1 MELYIKKIE
10 IKNFRSIQS
19 LSMDTN
25 RLAILVGK
33 NDTGKSNILRAL
45 NLFFNGE
52 VMPGMPFNFE
62 RDYNTND
69 IPGKTKQARQI
80 LIRLEI
86 FLPETYINK
95 NGHYVIWEKTWRTAG
110 LHSSSRI
117 GKRLGARGG
126 VLRDSIEIDKI
137 RSRASEILD
146 PIEFVYV
153 PAIKDVEYFSK
164 LRSDIYGAVS
174 RSAGKKFRASSAN
187 FERAIEEHLKD
198 LTKQISSHIG
208 FQSRLALPKDLG
220 NIFEKLDFLSND
232 SDISLDERGD
242 GIKAR
247 HIPLILKFIAD
258 RTNDSQSGKPDH
270 HIIWGYEEPENNLEI
285 NSCIELANQLYG
297 YLSDGISQMFITTHS
312 PVIYNLNKDNGTDI
326 KPISCHQIYHESD
339 ESGTETTI
347 PTEDLDDRMGA
358 TALYAP
364 VIREVE
370 EKYKQEMKVIEEA
383 KKYIDFSRKTIFV
396 EGETDRLIYE
406 KALKVFA
413 PTIAKKIN
421 VVTKRVSAGE
431 NYVMDM
437 LACWAYYSNQHKNTP
452 RAAGLL
458 DNDGNNLERKEKWNS
473 VEKNAKLAK
482 CFLPEIPRHIV
493 SARRAGFNIPVNL
506 ECLYGPKIWE
516 WALEN
521 NKLRR
526 LDKNEFYNIM
536 ADSLRK
542 RTCWLETTPE
552 DELGEEWK
560 LYAVYKFKS
569 RSKYPTARHIAEN
582 KTDTQFMTQFAHFED
597 IIIRITKYLLAS

>member
-19 LSMDTN
+19 LSMDTD
-25 RLAILVGK
+25 RLAILVGR

-62 RDYNTND
+62 RDYNTQD
-69 IPGKTKQARQI
+69 IPSKTKQARQV

-86 FLPETYINK
+86 FLPETYNSK

-117 GKRLGARGG
+117 GKRLGVRGG

-137 RSRASEILD
+137 RSRAPELLD
-146 PIEFVYV
+146 AIEFVYV
-153 PAIKDVEYFSK
+153 PAIKDLEYFSK
-164 LRSDIYGAVS
+164 LRSEIYGAVS
-174 RSAGKKFRASSAN
+174 RSAGKKFRASSAS
-187 FERAIEEHLKD
+187 FERAIEDHLKD

-220 NIFEKLDFLSND
+220 NIFAKLDFLSKN

-258 RTNDSQSGKPDH
+258 RTKDSQSGIPDC

-285 NSCIELANQLYG
+285 TNCIDLANQLYG
-297 YLSDGISQMFITTHS
+297 YLSDGISQIFITTHS
-312 PVIYNLNKDNGTDI
+312 PVIYNLSKDRDTDI

-339 ESGTETTI
+339 ENGTEITI
-347 PTEDLDDRMGA
+347 PTDDLDDRMGA

-364 VIREVE
+364 VIKEVE
-370 EKYKQEMKVIEEA
+370 EKYKHEMKVIEKA
-383 KKYIDFSRKTIFV
+383 KKYIDFSRKTLFV
-396 EGETDRLIYE
+396 EGKTDKLVYE
-406 KALKVFA
+406 KALRAFA
-413 PTIAKKIN
+413 PRIAKQIN
-421 VVTKRVSAGE
+421 VVSKKAGAGE

-437 LACWAYYSNQHKNTP
+437 LACWVYYATQHKNAP

-458 DNDGNNLERKEKWNS
+458 DHDGNNQKRKETWNS

-482 CFLPEIPRHIV
+482 CFLPDIPQHII
-493 SARRAGFNIPVNL
+493 SARRAGFHVPVSL
-506 ECLYGPKIWE
+506 EYLYGPKTWE

-521 NKLRR
+521 KKLRK
-526 LDKNEFYNIM
+526 LDKKELYSIM
-536 ADSLRK
+536 TENLRK
-542 RTCWLETTPE
+542 RMFCSETTLE

-560 LYAVYKFKS
+560 LYAEYKFKS
-569 RSKYPTARHIAEN
+569 KFKYPTAKHIAEN
-582 KTDTQFMTQFAHFED
+582 KTDAQFMNQFAHFED
-597 IIIRITKYLLAS
+597 LISKITKYLLAS